1 MTGLDVDTDHI
12 IEMACLVTDRDLK
25 VVAEVR
31 LYFDKFQSHFI
42 KEITVKQTYIVLFN
56 YVLLRINVNVNNN

>member
-12 IEMACLVTDRDLK
+12 IEMACLVTDRYLK

-31 LYFDKFQSHFI
+31 LYFDKFQSYFM

-56 YVLLRINVNVNNN
+56 YVLLRVNVNVNNN